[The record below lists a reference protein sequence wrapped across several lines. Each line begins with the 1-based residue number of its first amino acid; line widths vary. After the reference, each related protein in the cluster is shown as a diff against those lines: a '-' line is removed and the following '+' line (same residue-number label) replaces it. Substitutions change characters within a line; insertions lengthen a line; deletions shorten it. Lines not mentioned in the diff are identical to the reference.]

1 MKEDENEDKLSTY
14 DLDQKSVHCISLN
27 SFDIYLIDKGM
38 LNIWIC
44 IDEQNKHVTR
54 SDWYAGFK
62 LWKHKSRIFISLK
75 NYIY

>member
-27 SFDIYLIDKGM
+27 NLDIYLIDKGL

-44 IDEQNKHVTR
+44 IDEQNVAR
-54 SDWYAGFK
+54 
-62 LWKHKSRIFISLK
+62 
-75 NYIY
+75 